1 MRDLYYTSGTYA
13 YIYIFMYFVDKSL
26 NRYSAY
32 SVIFENH
39 CGGIPS
45 IVVGDDLK

>member
-1 MRDLYYTSGTYA
+1 
-13 YIYIFMYFVDKSL
+13 MYFVDKSL